1 MVRDII
7 FFKVAVRVEELK
19 AANFERL
26 CQFCSQTG
34 EFRKRQVTVAV
45 GLGLAIDGSQQLV
58 ITERVARITSFFQ
71 AIVSRPTID
80 HVIARTTADRI
91 PGTSLA
97 AHQVVTLATGY
108 KIHSAPAIGGVG
120 LIEDVNDDLTG
131 TGFAARDDAIVVI
144 GDTAGHLGRSM
155 LLRMFSDNYRDAG
168 PPPPVDLEA
177 ERRNG
182 DFVRAS
188 IAESRLTACHD
199 VSDGGLAIALAEM
212 AIAGHLG
219 AEIDHKPE
227 IPVHAWAFGEDQARY
242 VVTTG
247 DPDGFA
253 AAAATAQVA
262 VTRLGRVGGAALTL
276 PGAKPI
282 SVEGLR
288 EAHTRWLPEYMGTR

>member
-1 MVRDII
+1 M
-7 FFKVAVRVEELK
+7 A
-19 AANFERL
+19 
-26 CQFCSQTG
+26 G
-34 EFRKRQVTVAV
+34 
-45 GLGLAIDGSQQLV
+45 GS
-58 ITERVARITSFFQ
+58 
-71 AIVSRPTID
+71 
-80 HVIARTTADRI
+80 
-91 PGTSLA
+91 
-97 AHQVVTLATGY
+97 
-108 KIHSAPAIGGVG
+108 
-120 LIEDVNDDLTG
+120 
-131 TGFAARDDAIVVI
+131 
-144 GDTAGHLGRSM
+144 AG
-155 LLRMFSDNYRDAG
+155 A
-168 PPPPVDLEA
+168 PPPVDLDV